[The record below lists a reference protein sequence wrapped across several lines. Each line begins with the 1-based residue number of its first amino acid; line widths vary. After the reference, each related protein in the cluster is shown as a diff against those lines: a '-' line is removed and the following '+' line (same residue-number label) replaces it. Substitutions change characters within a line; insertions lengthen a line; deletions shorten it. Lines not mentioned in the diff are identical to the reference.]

1 MMSYYRWSVVE
12 SYVHIV
18 LTWQV
23 FVELEHIRVFIPLTQ
38 VCSLVEIG
46 HACKFWSIS
55 SLCLLYS
62 CQTYSLLW
70 KPPARFTPQTQ
81 PPHTHDVLWT
91 SSWPYDKGWGEVKR
105 KKQENDESTHFS
117 SWWQKKCLQNPSS
130 VWKLS
135 AHWSGDRTLLLLSE
149 AASAEKRRLVGKA
162 PQAWRLLNQL
172 SRYFVSAWICDRI
185 VSMK

>member
-55 SLCLLYS
+55 SLLSVFYIQVKLIVFCGNHQHAS
-62 CQTYSLLW
+62 HHKHIPMTYSGHRPDRTIKAEEKWRGKSRKTTKRLIFPADDRRNVSKILPQSGSCLRTDLLIEPSSSCLKQRRRKSAGW
-70 KPPARFTPQTQ
+70 SERRLKRGAF
-81 PPHTHDVLWT
+81 WT
-91 SSWPYDKGWGEVKR
+91 SYP
-105 KKQENDESTHFS
+105 
-117 SWWQKKCLQNPSS
+117 
-130 VWKLS
+130 
-135 AHWSGDRTLLLLSE
+135 ATLFLP
-149 AASAEKRRLVGKA
+149 R
-162 PQAWRLLNQL
+162 
-172 SRYFVSAWICDRI
+172 FVTE
-185 VSMK
+185 